1 MPLVLN
7 GNGTVSSSLSNTGIS
22 IDTSGRSTFAGRPY
36 AICKMV
42 SGNTG
47 AYNNAAASATLIP
60 TNVLRNVGS
69 VYNSS
74 NGQFTA
80 PIAGLYEVNFHSN
93 IYTAPAS
100 SWIMVRTMVNGSEY
114 SQHYSDKVSANW
126 QYMGL
131 HDLVY
136 LNAGD
141 YVTLILSCASGT
153 TGLDI
158 NNYTLISFAL
168 IG

>member
-7 GNGTVSSSLSNTGIS
+7 GNGTVSASIANTGIS
-22 IDTSGRSTFAGRPY
+22 IDSGGRSTFAGRPY

-47 AYNNAAASATLIP
+47 AYNAAALSATMIP
-60 TNVLRNVGS
+60 TNVVRNVGN

-74 NGQFTA
+74 TGQFTA

-93 IYTAPAS
+93 IYTAPAG
-100 SWIMVRTMVNGSEY
+100 SWIMVRTMVNGLEY

-126 QYMGL
+126 QFMGF
-131 HDLVY
+131 HDLVS
-136 LNAGD
+136 LNIGD
-141 YVTLILSCASGT
+141 VVTLILSTASGT
-153 TGLDI
+153 TGTDI

-168 IG
+168 VG